1 MSWMFR
7 LSLMNMKRR
16 RARTILTVLGVTI
29 GVISVVAMLALGLG
43 VKKELL
49 AGFTDE
55 SSVRKIIVTCPTNA
69 KEKTKFLTERT
80 IEKLSEIDKV
90 DYVYP
95 RCEVDVQIKLGNYE
109 AYCSLIGLP
118 DEELNKLDVVDGS
131 CFSVSNQK
139 PSLTMGNA
147 MGYIFYNMDAG
158 ISYQESKKGDMSDLL
173 GDKLFVQ
180 FGYGENSFHTKL
192 DVSAVMSGKADDY
205 SEDSASVF
213 CDMEILKRYLK
224 LNATEDGVLGQTV
237 DGNGNPYQEWI
248 YSSAV
253 VVADD
258 IDSVDFVIK
267 KLQDMGYRTSN
278 EKEYLE
284 NAKRTIRIIQVL
296 LGGIGMIALVVAVIG
311 ISNTMT
317 TSVYDRVNEI
327 GVLKVIGCD
336 TDELLFMFLFESGIL
351 GFVGGVLGV
360 GCAFGIKNI
369 INKAAVSLL
378 GFETGTKLAV
388 IPFWLALCGIL
399 IATVLALL
407 AGYIPA
413 RWASRLNPLTAVR
426 K

>member
-1 MSWMFR
+1 MGWMFR
-7 LSLMNMKRR
+7 LSFMNMKRR
-16 RARTILTVLGVTI
+16 RARTILTILGVTI

-55 SSVRKIIVTCPTNA
+55 SSVKKIVVTCPQNA
-69 KEKTKFLTERT
+69 KQKTMFLTERNLK
-80 IEKLSEIDKV
+80 KLAELDKV

-95 RCEVDVQIKLGNYE
+95 RYEVDVQIKLGNYT
-109 AYCSLIGLP
+109 AYCPIIGIP
-118 DEELNKLDVVDGS
+118 DEQLNKIDVVDGS
-131 CFSVSNQK
+131 EFSTSSRK

-147 MGYIFYNMDAG
+147 MGYIFYNMEAG
-158 ISYQESKKGDMSDLL
+158 ISYQESKGGSMEDLL
-173 GDKLFVQ
+173 GEKLMVQ
-180 FGYGENSFHTKL
+180 FGYGDDALYTKL
-192 DVSAVMSGKADDY
+192 EVSAVMRGKADDY
-205 SEDSASVF
+205 GEDTASVF
-213 CDMEILKRYLK
+213 CDMETLKRYLK
-224 LNATEDGVLGQTV
+224 SNAAGGRVLGQPL
-237 DGNGNPYQEWI
+237 DANGNPYQEWI

-258 IDSVDFVIK
+258 IQDVDFVVK
-267 KLQDMGYRTSN
+267 KLQDMGYQTSN

-284 NAKRTIRIIQVL
+284 TAKRTIRVIQVL

-336 TDELLFMFLFESGIL
+336 TDELLLMFLFESGIL

-360 GCAFGIKNI
+360 GCALGIKNI
-369 INKAAVSLL
+369 INKVAVSLL
-378 GFETGTKLAV
+378 DFAAGTKLAV
-388 IPFWLALCGIL
+388 IPLWLALSGIL
-399 IATVLALL
+399 IATLLGLL